1 MKFSLRDI
9 QTDFSI
15 HGISSSRLIHLLL
28 DKKIIEESSL
38 SVVISKIADL
48 HVNKSMRIKNYSII
62 RTD

>member
-9 QTDFSI
+9 QTDFAI
-15 HGISSSRLIHLLL
+15 HDISSSRLVHLLL

-38 SVVISKIADL
+38 PVVISKIADL